1 MTTMSAAQLII
12 MAVIVMALMA
22 VWLSLVFLADR
33 EPRRPRQAPT
43 GTPPDGQADGVPRE
57 GTALVPPPRRP
68 GDEDAVEQVPEHG
81 IEGVLERVPPSRANE
96 PRVAR

>member
-12 MAVIVMALMA
+12 MAVIVLALMA
-22 VWLSLVFLADR
+22 IWLSLVFLADR

-43 GTPPDGQADGVPRE
+43 GTPAGGQAGAVPGE

-68 GDEDAVEQVPEHG
+68 GDEGAVEQVPEHA
-81 IEGVLERVPPSRANE
+81 IEGEPERVPPNRVMSRG
-96 PRVAR
+96 